1 MGDWTLGGGAFSLN
15 AIIGNNNDDG
25 ENDDNIDIEDD
36 EPVRPAK
43 KKQRVFEPCGLDSRQ
58 KEENELGY
66 PDKQGNCFGCVY
78 IGEQDAAAIP
88 YEDIIILI
96 NYIRKSIARTD
107 PINLSQHIAEQY
119 AILRADINRTLMPG
133 EKPLPKWTA
142 ATILDHIRNH
152 NTDPEIQTWVRLSE
166 IQELMQ
172 VALYSSV
179 EQDVDTGAKQV
190 NEKQCKIYM
199 DLCKV
204 YEQLQ
209 KSDPTKK
216 NFFKPGAHIDMK
228 TASQGFIAVSGKNL
242 TDRWNNTH

>member
-1 MGDWTLGGGAFSLN
+1 MDDWTLGGGNFSLGS
-15 AIIGNNNDDG
+15 ILGNDND
-25 ENDDNIDIEDD
+25 NDMDEMEEP
-36 EPVRPAK
+36 EPVRPVK
-43 KKQRVFEPCGLDSRQ
+43 KKHRVYEPCGLDSRQ
-58 KEENELGY
+58 KEENELGI
-66 PDKQGNCFGCVY
+66 PDRQGNCFGCVY

-88 YEDIIILI
+88 YEDIIVLI

-107 PINLSQHIAEQY
+107 PINLSQHVAEQY
-119 AILRADINRTLMPG
+119 AALRAEINSSLMPG
-133 EKPLPKWTA
+133 EKPLPPWSA

-179 EQDVDTGAKQV
+179 EQDVETGTKQV

-199 DLCKV
+199 DLCKMA
-204 YEQLQ
+204 EQIQ

-216 NFFKPGAHIDMK
+216 NFYKPGAHIDMK
-228 TASQGFIAVSGKNL
+228 SASQGFIAISGKNL
-242 TDRWNNTH
+242 TDMWNNTH